1 MTLAE
6 TITSAIV
13 AMASLSLPVILGFL
27 LYSTLHIRKDLNRE
41 IQSLRKDMNEDMQ
54 GFRQDMNQDMQ
65 SLRKDMHQDMQSLR
79 KDMNEAM
86 QSLRQDM
93 HQDISRINARLGRI
107 EGRLFGI
114 DTPAAG

>member
-54 GFRQDMNQDMQ
+54 N
-65 SLRKDMHQDMQSLR
+65 
-79 KDMNEAM
+79 
-86 QSLRQDM
+86 LRQDM
-93 HQDISRINARLGRI
+93 HQDISRVNSRLGRI

>member
-54 GFRQDMNQDMQ
+54 N
-65 SLRKDMHQDMQSLR
+65 
-79 KDMNEAM
+79 
-86 QSLRQDM
+86 LRQDM
-93 HQDISRINARLGRI
+93 HQDISKVNSRLGRI